1 MIIEKADYALFSD
14 NRPVTGLKAANPT
27 GPGNDDD
34 YDGGASQAIP
44 IERPVEGMF
53 NLNPLE
59 RYRYMFDQGQQVK
72 LDNVAVDP
80 QKTID
85 QANKVINQ
93 AIMPPLG
100 DNPGRSELL
109 RAMQAKRLAETRL
122 DIAA

>member
-1 MIIEKADYALFSD
+1 MNIEKADYALFSD
-14 NRPVTGLKAANPT
+14 SRPLSVLKAANPT
-27 GPGNDDD
+27 DSGNDDD
-34 YDGGASQAIP
+34 FDGGASPAIP

-72 LDNVAVDP
+72 FDNVVADP

-85 QANKVINQ
+85 QANQVINRVL
-93 AIMPPLG
+93 MPPVS
-100 DNPGRSELL
+100 DNPGRSEML
-109 RAMQAKRLAETRL
+109 RAMQAKRLAEIRL